1 MEKIAEMNFEEAFK
15 ALEEIVK
22 KMEAGQIS
30 LEESVA
36 AYEKGAALKKR
47 CMDLLAAAEVRIEKI
62 KPDGSV
68 EKFTE
73 R

>member
-1 MEKIAEMNFEEAFK
+1 MEKIKEMNFEQAFK

-22 KMEAGQIS
+22 KMEAGQVS

-36 AYEKGAALKKR
+36 AYETGVALKKR
-47 CMDLLAAAEVRIEKI
+47 CMELLAAAEMRIEKI
-62 KPDGSV
+62 KPDGST

-73 R
+73 